1 MNQNAGHIK
10 VIGLGP
16 GSPELFLKPAIDAIK
31 AADVIIGYKYYFQFI
46 QSYLQEG
53 TDCIDTGMR
62 QEVDRA
68 KIAFEKAEIGHK
80 VAVISSGDA
89 GIYGMAS
96 LVLEMAHK
104 QQSTVDVE
112 VIPGI
117 SAFQAAA
124 TKLGAPLSHDFVILS
139 LSDLLTPWQLIEKR
153 VKAAAFGDF
162 VTVLYNPRS
171 KKRYWQI
178 YRLQELFLQ
187 EREASTPVAIVRQ
200 VAREEEQV
208 TLTTL
213 GDFNP
218 EIVDMFSIV
227 IIGNSQSFVA
237 DEKMITPRGYYSKYD
252 EEGAPGPLIMQES
265 FRTIAAKLDELAI
278 SNEEKW
284 VMMHCIHTTA
294 DFEMKDLLRVKN
306 DAVARINDYL
316 LQGGTIITDVTMV
329 QSGIRKKAC
338 ERYGIDIKCYL
349 HDKRTASLAK
359 EKNITRTQAGIRLA
373 VEEHPDALFVFGNAP
388 TALIELT
395 ELMRIKGF
403 RPAGII
409 GAPVGFVN
417 VEESKHRLQTFND
430 LPFISIEGRKGGSNL
445 AATIVNAVL
454 SRDEAETLKPG
465 RDV

>member
-1 MNQNAGHIK
+1 MSTIK

-16 GSPELFLKPAIDAIK
+16 GNPELFLKPAIDAIK
-31 AADVIIGYKYYFQFI
+31 AADVVIGYKYYFQFI
-46 QSYLQEG
+46 ECYLAEG
-53 TDCIDTGMR
+53 TQCIDTGMR
-62 QEVDRA
+62 QEVERA
-68 KIAFEKAEIGHK
+68 KIAFEKAEAGQN

-96 LVLEMAHK
+96 LILEMADK
-104 QQSTVDVE
+104 RQSSIPVE
-112 VIPGI
+112 VVPGI

-124 TKLGAPLSHDFVILS
+124 AKLGAPLSHDFVILS
-139 LSDLLTPWQLIEKR
+139 LSDLLTPWKLIEKR
-153 VKAAAFGDF
+153 MKAAAMGDF

-171 KKRYWQI
+171 KKRYWQL
-178 YRLQELFLQ
+178 YRLQELFLE
-187 EREASTPVAIVRQ
+187 ERSSSTPVAVLRQ
-200 VAREEEQV
+200 VEREEEHI

-213 GDFNP
+213 GEFNP

-227 IIGNSQSFVA
+227 VIGNSQSYVSNNKF
-237 DEKMITPRGYYSKYD
+237 ITPRGYYSKY
-252 EEGAPGPLIMQES
+252 EQEGAPGPLIMQES
-265 FRTIAAKLDELAI
+265 FRTIAEQLADLDI
-278 SNEEKW
+278 SHEEKW

-294 DFEMKDLLRVKN
+294 DFEMKQLLRIKN
-306 DAVARINDYL
+306 DAVARMNDYL
-316 LQGGTIITDVTMV
+316 LKGGTIITDVTMV

-349 HDKRTASLAK
+349 HDERTVALAE

-373 VEEHPDALFVFGNAP
+373 VEEHPDALYVFGNAP

-395 ELMRIKGF
+395 ELMRRKDF
-403 RPAGII
+403 QPAGII

-417 VEESKHRLQTFND
+417 VEESKHRLMTFNN
-430 LPFISIEGRKGGSNL
+430 LPYISIEGRKGGSNL

-454 SRDEAETLKPG
+454 SREEAVTLKPG

>member
-1 MNQNAGHIK
+1 MGNIK

-16 GSPELFLKPAIDAIK
+16 GNPDLFLNPAVEAIK
-31 AADVIIGYKYYFQFI
+31 QADVIIGYKYYFQFI
-46 QSYLQEG
+46 QGYLQEG

-62 QEVDRA
+62 QEVERA
-68 KIAFEKAEIGHK
+68 KIAFEKAEAGLK

-96 LVLEMAHK
+96 LIIEMADK
-104 QQSTVDVE
+104 RKTGIPVE

-124 TKLGAPLSHDFVILS
+124 AKLGAPLSHDFVILS
-139 LSDLLTPWQLIEKR
+139 LSDLLTPWKLIER
-153 VKAAAFGDF
+153 RMEAAAFGDF

-171 KKRYWQI
+171 KKRYWQL
-178 YRLQELFLQ
+178 YRLQELFLK
-187 EREASTPVAIVRQ
+187 ERDGSTPVAVVRQ
-200 VAREEEQV
+200 VEREEEQI

-213 GDFNP
+213 ADFNP
-218 EIVDMFSIV
+218 DIVDMFSIV
-227 IIGNSQSFVA
+227 VIGNSQSYVA
-237 DEKMITPRGYYSKYD
+237 NNRFITPRGYYSKYEQD
-252 EEGAPGPLIMQES
+252 GAPGPLIMQES
-265 FRTIAAKLDELAI
+265 FRTIADQLVDLDI

-284 VMMHCIHTTA
+284 VMLHCIHTTA
-294 DFEMKDLLRVKN
+294 DFEMKNLLRVRN
-306 DAVARINDYL
+306 DAVARINEYL
-316 LQGGTIITDVTMV
+316 LKGGTIITDVTMV

-338 ERYGIDIKCYL
+338 ERYGINIKCYL
-349 HDKRTASLAK
+349 HDERTMALSK

-373 VEEHPDALFVFGNAP
+373 VEEHPDALYVFGNAP

-395 ELMRIKGF
+395 ELMRKKKF
-403 RPAGII
+403 QPAGIV

-417 VEESKHRLQTFND
+417 VEESKHRLMTFAN

>member
-1 MNQNAGHIK
+1 MGDIK

-16 GSPELFLKPAIDAIK
+16 GNPDLFLNPAIEAIK
-31 AADVIIGYKYYFQFI
+31 QADVIIGYKYYFQFI
-46 QSYLQEG
+46 KCYLQEG

-62 QEVDRA
+62 QEVERA
-68 KIAFEKAEIGHK
+68 KIAFEKAESGLK

-96 LVLEMAHK
+96 LIIEMANK
-104 QQSTVDVE
+104 RQTGISVDV
-112 VIPGI
+112 VPGI

-124 TKLGAPLSHDFVILS
+124 AKLGAPLSHDFVILS

-153 VKAAAFGDF
+153 MKAAAYGDF

-171 KKRYWQI
+171 KKRYWQL
-178 YRLQELFLQ
+178 YRLQELFLR
-187 EREASTPVAIVRQ
+187 ERDGSTPVAIVRQ
-200 VAREEEQV
+200 VEREEEQI

-213 GDFNP
+213 ADFNP

-227 IIGNSQSFVA
+227 VIGNSQSYVVNDRF
-237 DEKMITPRGYYSKYD
+237 ITPRGYYSKY
-252 EEGAPGPLIMQES
+252 EQEGAPGPLIMQES
-265 FRTIAAKLDELAI
+265 FRTIADQLSDLDI

-284 VMMHCIHTTA
+284 VMLHCIHTTA
-294 DFEMKDLLRVKN
+294 DFEMKNLLRVCN
-306 DAVARINDYL
+306 NAVARINEYL
-316 LQGGTIITDVTMV
+316 LSGGTIITDVTMV

-338 ERYGIDIKCYL
+338 ERYGINVKCYL
-349 HDKRTASLAK
+349 HDERTMALSK

-373 VEEHPDALFVFGNAP
+373 VEEHPDALYVFGNAP

-395 ELMRIKGF
+395 ELMRKKKF
-403 RPAGII
+403 QPAGIV

-417 VEESKHRLQTFND
+417 VEESKHRLMTFAN

>member
-1 MNQNAGHIK
+1 MSNIK

-16 GSPELFLKPAIDAIK
+16 GNPELFLKPAIDAIK
-31 AADVIIGYKYYFQFI
+31 EADVVIGYKYYFQFI
-46 QSYLQEG
+46 QCYLAEG

-62 QEVDRA
+62 QEVERA
-68 KIAFEKAEIGHK
+68 KIAFEKAEAGQR

-96 LVLEMAHK
+96 LILEMADK
-104 QQSTVDVE
+104 RQTTIPVE
-112 VIPGI
+112 VVPGI

-124 TKLGAPLSHDFVILS
+124 AKLGAPLSHDFVILS
-139 LSDLLTPWQLIEKR
+139 LSDLLTPWKLIEKR
-153 VKAAAFGDF
+153 MKAAAMGDF

-171 KKRYWQI
+171 KKRYWQL
-178 YRLQELFLQ
+178 YRLQELFLE
-187 EREASTPVAIVRQ
+187 ERSPSTPVAVLRQ
-200 VAREEEQV
+200 VEREEEHI

-213 GDFNP
+213 CEFDP

-227 IIGNSQSFVA
+227 VIGNSQSYVSNNKF
-237 DEKMITPRGYYSKYD
+237 ITPRGYYSKY
-252 EEGAPGPLIMQES
+252 EQEGAPGPLIMQES
-265 FRTIAAKLDELAI
+265 FRTIAGQLADLDI
-278 SNEEKW
+278 SHEEKW

-294 DFEMKDLLRVKN
+294 DFEIKQLLRVKN
-306 DAVARINDYL
+306 DAVARMNEYL
-316 LQGGTIITDVTMV
+316 LKGGTIITDVTMV

-338 ERYGIDIKCYL
+338 ERYGITVKCYL
-349 HDKRTASLAK
+349 HDERTTALAQ

-373 VEEHPDALFVFGNAP
+373 VEEHPDALYVFGNAP

-395 ELMRIKGF
+395 ELMRRKDF
-403 RPAGII
+403 QPAGII

-417 VEESKHRLQTFND
+417 VEESKHRLMTFNN
-430 LPFISIEGRKGGSNL
+430 LPYISIEGRKGGSNL

-454 SRDEAETLKPG
+454 SRDEAVTLKPG

>member
-1 MNQNAGHIK
+1 MGQIK

-16 GSPELFLKPAIDAIK
+16 GNPDFFLKPAVEAIQQ
-31 AADVIIGYKYYFQFI
+31 ADIVIGYKYYFQFI
-46 QSYLQEG
+46 QCYLQEG
-53 TDCIDTGMR
+53 TECMDTGMR
-62 QEVDRA
+62 QEVQRA
-68 KIAFEKAEIGHK
+68 KIAFEKAEAGLN
-80 VAVISSGDA
+80 VVVISSGDA

-96 LVLEMAHK
+96 LVLEMAEK
-104 QQSTVDVE
+104 RQSAVSVE
-112 VIPGI
+112 VVPGI

-124 TKLGAPLSHDFVILS
+124 AKLGAPLSHDFVILS
-139 LSDLLTPWQLIEKR
+139 LSDLLTPWKLIEKR
-153 VKAAAFGDF
+153 MKAAAMGDF

-171 KKRYWQI
+171 QKRYWQI

-187 EREASTPVAIVRQ
+187 ERAASTPVAIVRQ
-200 VAREEEQV
+200 VEREEEQI

-213 GDFNP
+213 GEFNP

-227 IIGNSQSFVA
+227 VIGNSQSYLAGDKF
-237 DEKMITPRGYYSKYD
+237 ITPRGYYSKYD

-265 FRTIAAKLDELAI
+265 FRTIAEQLSDLDI

-294 DFEMKDLLRVKN
+294 DFEMKALLRVKN

-316 LQGGTIITDVTMV
+316 LKGGTIITDVTMV

-338 ERYGIDIKCYL
+338 ERYGINVKCYL
-349 HDKRTASLAK
+349 HDERTQALAA

-373 VEEHPDALFVFGNAP
+373 VEEHPDALYVFGNAP

-395 ELMRIKGF
+395 ELMRRKQF
-403 RPAGII
+403 QPAGIV

-417 VEESKHRLQTFND
+417 VEESKHRLKTFAN
-430 LPFISIEGRKGGSNL
+430 LPYISIEGRKGGSNL

-454 SRDEAETLKPG
+454 SRDEAVTLKPG

>member
-1 MNQNAGHIK
+1 MSNIK

-16 GSPELFLKPAIDAIK
+16 GSPEFFLKPAIDAIK
-31 AADVIIGYKYYFQFI
+31 GADVIIGYKYYFRFI
-46 QSYLQEG
+46 QCYLAEG
-53 TDCIDTGMR
+53 TECIDTGMR
-62 QEVDRA
+62 QEVERA
-68 KIAFEKAEIGHK
+68 KIAFEKAEAGHK

-96 LVLEMAHK
+96 LILEMADK
-104 QQSTVDVE
+104 RRTAIPVE
-112 VIPGI
+112 VVPGI

-124 TKLGAPLSHDFVILS
+124 AKLGAPLSHDFVILS
-139 LSDLLTPWQLIEKR
+139 LSDLLTPWKLIEKR
-153 VKAAAFGDF
+153 MKAAAMGDF

-171 KKRYWQI
+171 NKRYWQL
-178 YRLQELFLQ
+178 YRLKELFLE
-187 EREASTPVAIVRQ
+187 ERLPSTPVAVVRQ
-200 VAREEEQV
+200 VEREEEHI

-213 GDFNP
+213 EAFDP

-227 IIGNSQSFVA
+227 VIGNSQSYVSNNKF
-237 DEKMITPRGYYSKYD
+237 ITPRGYYSKY
-252 EEGAPGPLIMQES
+252 EQEGAPGPLIMQES
-265 FRTIAAKLDELAI
+265 FRTIAEQLEDLDI
-278 SNEEKW
+278 SHEEKW

-294 DFEMKDLLRVKN
+294 DFEMKQLLRVKN
-306 DAVARINDYL
+306 DAIARMNAYL
-316 LQGGTIITDVTMV
+316 LKGGTIITDVTMV

-338 ERYGIDIKCYL
+338 ERYGINVKCYL
-349 HDKRTASLAK
+349 HDERTAALAQ

-373 VEEHPDALFVFGNAP
+373 VEEHPDALYVFGNAP

-395 ELMRIKGF
+395 ELMRRKDF
-403 RPAGII
+403 QPAGII

-417 VEESKHRLQTFND
+417 VEESKHRLMTFNN
-430 LPFISIEGRKGGSNL
+430 LPYISIEGRKGGSNL

>member
-1 MNQNAGHIK
+1 MGNIK

-16 GSPELFLKPAIDAIK
+16 GNPDLFLNPAIEAIK
-31 AADVIIGYKYYFQFI
+31 QADVIVGYNYYFRFI
-46 QSYLQEG
+46 QGYLQEG

-62 QEVDRA
+62 REVERA
-68 KIAFEKAEIGHK
+68 EIAFEKAEAGLN

-96 LVLEMAHK
+96 LIVEMAHK
-104 QQSTVDVE
+104 RQTDVPVE
-112 VIPGI
+112 VVPGI

-124 TKLGAPLSHDFVILS
+124 AKLGAPLSHDFVILS
-139 LSDLLTPWQLIEKR
+139 LSDLLTPWKLIER
-153 VKAAAFGDF
+153 RMKAAAYGDF

-171 KKRYWQI
+171 KKRYWQL
-178 YRLQELFLQ
+178 YRLQELFLE
-187 EREASTPVAIVRQ
+187 ERAGSTPVAVVRQ
-200 VAREEEQV
+200 VEREEEQI
-208 TLTTL
+208 TLSTL
-213 GDFNP
+213 AEFNP
-218 EIVDMFSIV
+218 ANVDMFSIV
-227 IIGNSQSFVA
+227 LIGNSQSYVA
-237 DEKMITPRGYYSKYD
+237 DKRFITPRGYYSKY
-252 EEGAPGPLIMQES
+252 EQNGAPGPLIMQES
-265 FRTIAAKLDELAI
+265 FRTIAEHLSDLDI

-284 VMMHCIHTTA
+284 VMLHCIHTTA
-294 DFEMKDLLRVKN
+294 DFEMKHLLRVKN
-306 DAVARINDYL
+306 DAVARIDEYL
-316 LQGGTIITDVTMV
+316 MNGGTIITDVTMV

-338 ERYGIDIKCYL
+338 ERRGINVKCYL
-349 HDKRTASLAK
+349 HDERTAALSE

-373 VEEHPDALFVFGNAP
+373 VDEHPDALYVFGNAP

-395 ELMRIKGF
+395 ELMRKKKF

-417 VEESKHRLQTFND
+417 VEESKHRLKTFDN
-430 LPFISIEGRKGGSNL
+430 LPFISIDGRKGGSNL